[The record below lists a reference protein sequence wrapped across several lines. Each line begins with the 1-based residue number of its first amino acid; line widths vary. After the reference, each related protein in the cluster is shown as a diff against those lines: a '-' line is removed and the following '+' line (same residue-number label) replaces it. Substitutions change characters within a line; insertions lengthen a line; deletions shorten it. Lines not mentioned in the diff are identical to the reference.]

1 MAKGIL
7 EFDLNEPDEV
17 MAHMRCVKSLDLSLA
32 LWDMDEYLRSETKY
46 APDTMSS
53 EVYGALQDARNKL
66 HEIMSKHSIDLDELI
81 N

>member
-17 MAHMRCVKSLDLSLA
+17 MAHMRCVKSLDLALT
-32 LWDMDEYLRSETKY
+32 LWDMDEYLRGETKY
-46 APDTMSS
+46 APDSMSS
-53 EVYGALQDARNKL
+53 EVYGVLKDVRSKL